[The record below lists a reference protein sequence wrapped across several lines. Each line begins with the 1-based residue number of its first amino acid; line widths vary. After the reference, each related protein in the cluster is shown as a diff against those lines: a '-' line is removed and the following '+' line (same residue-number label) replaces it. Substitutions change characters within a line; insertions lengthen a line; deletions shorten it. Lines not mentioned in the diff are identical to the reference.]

1 LKPRAASIKVRLL
14 LLMITMALTIAAAV
28 SAVHLNGLIG
38 TWLDGVKERVEF
50 TAQQVKVAVTERL
63 NQQTAPTIQEAKE
76 KWYAAVSSDQDLT
89 VLLERTMA
97 QSSAIVEIS
106 ISDEFGKVLT
116 SSNPNGMGKPRP
128 QGKPFD
134 SLFAMNPLQ
143 RFFETLL
150 RRTDYQ
156 YRIPLGVS
164 GQAKPVFEINLLVS
178 SVLLQ
183 NALVPHMKGIA
194 TVSGLAVLAAIALSL
209 LAANIALSPLQQVDR
224 ALDEIARGTPAP
236 VRHPG
241 TSTREFA
248 VVQSKLNLLGEQFR
262 GAQQLIEKLEEAILL
277 FDREENLI
285 LAGEPA
291 QRLLGL
297 SRLDLRGKTLR
308 DLFPPAT
315 ELGGALR
322 NAMHLQLPF
331 EHRAFTW
338 ERKGQNPMRLLV
350 NIELLPGVDA
360 ASRSGAL
367 VSLRDAEGRKQVQ
380 SQLDLSERLTAI
392 GRLTG
397 GVAHEIKNPLNSI
410 ALRLE
415 VLRAKVSEATPEAN
429 GEIDIIASEVMR
441 LDRVVK
447 TFLDFTRP
455 VTLNLADI
463 DLSAL
468 VRELVEFVRPEA
480 AQVQVQLSFVH
491 EPGPFFMRADRD
503 LLKQA
508 MLNVLM
514 NGVEAMSRP
523 AAGAVPAESSEKVN
537 PNAGSMRVKIERSFS
552 SSTGGQCVVSFS
564 DSGPGISEE
573 NREKIFQLYF
583 STKSKGSGI
592 GLAMAFRVAQLH
604 GGRIEFTSEQGK
616 GTTFLFLL
624 PLVDLGGGSTAQ

>member
-1 LKPRAASIKVRLL
+1 LKPGAASIKVRLL
-14 LLMITMALTIAAAV
+14 LLMITMALVIAAAV

-50 TAQQVKVAVTERL
+50 TAQQVKLAVTERL
-63 NQQTAPTIQEAKE
+63 NQQTGAISVEEAKQ
-76 KWYAAVSSDQDLT
+76 KWYASVSADQELPL
-89 VLLERTMA
+89 LLERTMA
-97 QSSAIVEIS
+97 QSSSIVEIS
-106 ISDEFGKVLT
+106 ISDENGKVLT
-116 SSNPNGMGKPRP
+116 SSNPTGIGRPRP
-128 QGKPFD
+128 ERPTFD
-134 SLFAMNPLQ
+134 SLLAMNPFQ
-143 RFFETLL
+143 RFFQSLL
-150 RRTDYQ
+150 QKADYQ
-156 YRIPLGVS
+156 YRVPLGVP
-164 GQAKPVFEINLLVS
+164 GQTRAVFEINVLVS

-183 NALVPHMKGIA
+183 NALVPHMRGIA
-194 TVSGLAVLAAIALSL
+194 TVSGFAVLAAIALSL
-209 LAANIALSPLQQVDR
+209 FAVNIALAPLKQVDR
-224 ALDEIARGTPAP
+224 ALDEIAQGTPAP
-236 VRHPG
+236 ARHPG

-291 QRLLGL
+291 QRILGL
-297 SRLDLRGKTLR
+297 SRIDLRGKTLR
-308 DLFPPAT
+308 DLFPPST

-338 ERKGQNPMRLLV
+338 ERKGQSPMRLLV
-350 NIELLPGVDA
+350 NIELLPSADP
-360 ASRSGAL
+360 SERSGAL

-415 VLRAKVSEATPEAN
+415 VLRARVVDATPEAN
-429 GEIDIIASEVMR
+429 AEIDIIASEVTR

-455 VTLNLADI
+455 VTLNLVDV
-463 DLSAL
+463 DLSTLA
-468 VRELVEFVRPEA
+468 RELVDFVRPEA
-480 AQVQVQLSFVH
+480 AQANVQLSFVH
-491 EPGPFFMRADRD
+491 EPGPFHMRADRD

-514 NGVEAMSRP
+514 NGVEAMSKS
-523 AAGAVPAESSEKVN
+523 ATDSAEQMSPLGRSL
-537 PNAGSMRVKIERSFS
+537 RVKIERSFS

-564 DSGPGISEE
+564 DSGPGIPEE
-573 NREKIFQLYF
+573 YRDRIFQLYF

-624 PLVDLGGGSTAQ
+624 PLTDLGSGSTAQ